1 MPRVYAARRPH
12 IGYREDTATLTAL
25 DQLAAARGVDRS
37 DILRAA
43 TAAYLTAQ
51 QRPEAVRWVALDPP
65 VTAGAGDSVSFKL
78 RDLTSPVES
87 ADLVAEPHVDAP

>member
-25 DQLAAARGVDRS
+25 DQLAVARGVDRS

-43 TAAYLTAQ
+43 TSAYLTAQ
-51 QRPEAVRWVALDPP
+51 QGPDTE
-65 VTAGAGDSVSFKL
+65 TGD
-78 RDLTSPVES
+78 
-87 ADLVAEPHVDAP
+87 

>member
-43 TAAYLTAQ
+43 TSAYLVSQ
-51 QRPEAVRWVALDPP
+51 Q
-65 VTAGAGDSVSFKL
+65 GADTDWSIRS
-78 RDLTSPVES
+78 RT
-87 ADLVAEPHVDAP
+87 DLVAEPHVDAP

>member
-1 MPRVYAARRPH
+1 MPRVYAPRRPH

-43 TAAYLTAQ
+43 TSAYLVA
-51 QRPEAVRWVALDPP
+51 QRPESVRTL
-65 VTAGAGDSVSFKL
+65 
-78 RDLTSPVES
+78 S

>member
-1 MPRVYAARRPH
+1 VHQVVVPRVYAARRPH

-43 TAAYLTAQ
+43 TSAYLTAQ
-51 QRPEAVRWVALDPP
+51 QRPEHARPS
-65 VTAGAGDSVSFKL
+65 SV
-78 RDLTSPVES
+78 
-87 ADLVAEPHVDAP
+87 DLVAEPHVDAP